1 MLRDVQPNP
10 DYVRRGFGSAPNM
23 RMQSDRLAREIVAFL
38 MLPLQRPCG
47 GLDSPELYKQNKWAI
62 IVFHQYKESKMAEIK
77 TKVNDASVEE
87 FLSKV
92 EDEQKRQDC
101 FEIVKLMKQVTK
113 KEPKM
118 WGPAIIGF
126 GSYHYKYES
135 GREGDMPQIAFSPRK
150 QNLTLYIGVG
160 DSSDNP
166 LLKKLG
172 KYTTGKVCLYIKKLA
187 DVDRHILQELIA
199 DSFERAP

>member
-1 MLRDVQPNP
+1 
-10 DYVRRGFGSAPNM
+10 
-23 RMQSDRLAREIVAFL
+23 
-38 MLPLQRPCG
+38 
-47 GLDSPELYKQNKWAI
+47 
-62 IVFHQYKESKMAEIK
+62 MAEIK
-77 TKVNDASVEE
+77 TKVNEASVEE

-92 EDEQKRQDC
+92 EDEQKRKDS
-101 FEIVKLMKQVTK
+101 FEIIKIMKQVTK
-113 KEPKM
+113 ADPKM

-160 DSSDNP
+160 NDSDNP

-172 KYTTGKVCLYIKKLA
+172 KYTTGKVCLYIKKLT
-187 DVDRHILQELIA
+187 DVDRNILQELIS
-199 DSFERAP
+199 DSFKKAL